1 MDQQP
6 LQVEVVAHVLG
17 SMDHC
22 SHCQVFI
29 DGMGVGEQIHRTD
42 LESYP
47 PDWMEEWQHLS
58 DIIFNLTERF
68 AGKLVIKLTDAQTPQ
83 AMWKA
88 IRHGIRK
95 YPTFIIQGEKYHGLD
110 EEKITSLI
118 TKHVQAAA

>member
-29 DGMGVGEQIHRTD
+29 DGMGVGEQIHRAD

-47 PDWMEEWQHLS
+47 LDWMEEWQHLS

-118 TKHVQAAA
+118 IKHVQAAA